1 MTICTRILKKAT
13 LLSLLV
19 CVLSGCVSN
28 KTEVDLVVVFD
39 ETTGTTN
46 DSVAYEVKRDY
57 QNLSDLTIIEFTL
70 ENQTAKKLYTSYYYW
85 IERKNNEEWEEI
97 PFYAEFEDVEI
108 QVEPN
113 DEVEL
118 VFALE
123 LYEDHIGKYPIE
135 LEAGRYR
142 MRKEYSWDIRAKN
155 QVINDL
161 FIEFDIQE
169 EEK

>member
-1 MTICTRILKKAT
+1 MDVMTICTRILKKAT

-70 ENQTAKKLYTSYYYW
+70 
-85 IERKNNEEWEEI
+85 KN
-97 PFYAEFEDVEI
+97 VEI

-155 QVINDL
+155 QVTNDL